1 MESTFPVDAIL
12 NSTKKLFKGSSSAPF
27 GLHEPWFED
36 TQAWANVKDC
46 LDTGWVSSG
55 GKWVNDFEKKIC
67 EYTGAKYAIA
77 VTNGTV
83 ALRLALHL
91 VGVRDNDEVIIP
103 PLSFVATAN
112 AIKHLGA
119 HPHFVDI
126 ESNSLGMCPDLL
138 SHWLDNVAEKTSKG
152 VFNKSTQR
160 RISAVLPV
168 HVFGHPARI
177 ERLNAICSEWGLP
190 VVEDA
195 AEALGSFVGKT
206 HCGRFGKV
214 GIFSFNGNKIIT
226 AGGGGALITD
236 DPDLALR
243 AKHLST
249 TAKIPHPWNFFHD
262 EIAWNDR
269 MPNLNAALVV
279 AQLADINRRIS
290 LKQSL
295 HAIYTK
301 AFSHINEIKVL
312 QPSSHVH
319 WNYWLITMY
328 IHLDDDDQV
337 IQVRDQLLRSLHDQ
351 KFMSRPVWQP
361 LHTLPMFTDC
371 PKSCLEICN
380 HYALRLIN
388 LPSSPQLVQQI
399 S

>member
-1 MESTFPVDAIL
+1 
-12 NSTKKLFKGSSSAPF
+12 
-27 GLHEPWFED
+27 
-36 TQAWANVKDC
+36 
-46 LDTGWVSSG
+46 
-55 GKWVNDFEKKIC
+55 
-67 EYTGAKYAIA
+67 
-77 VTNGTV
+77 
-83 ALRLALHL
+83 
-91 VGVRDNDEVIIP
+91 
-103 PLSFVATAN
+103 
-112 AIKHLGA
+112 
-119 HPHFVDI
+119 
-126 ESNSLGMCPDLL
+126 MCPELL

-195 AEALGSFVGKT
+195 AEALGSFVRKT

-243 AKHLST
+243 ANIFQRR
-249 TAKIPHPWNFFHD
+249 AKIPHPWNFFHD

-279 AQLADINRRIS
+279 AQLADINKRIS

-295 HAIYTK
+295 HSIYTK
-301 AFSHINEIKVL
+301 AFAHINEIKVL

-328 IHLDDDDQV
+328 IDLDDDDEV
-337 IQVRDQLLRSLHDQ
+337 IQVRDQLLKSLHDQ

-371 PKSCLEICN
+371 PK
-380 HYALRLIN
+380 
-388 LPSSPQLVQQI
+388 VV
-399 S
+399 